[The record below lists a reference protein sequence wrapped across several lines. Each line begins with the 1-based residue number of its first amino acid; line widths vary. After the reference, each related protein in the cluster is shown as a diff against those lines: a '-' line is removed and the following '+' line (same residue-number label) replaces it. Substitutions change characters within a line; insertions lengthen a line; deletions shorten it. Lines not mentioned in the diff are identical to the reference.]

1 MYVRMVFITL
11 KEGKMDE
18 FRNVYTN
25 EVIPTVKSHEGNRFA
40 HLLECRENEN
50 EGISLTAWDT
60 RGDFENYLN
69 SGDFERLSKKYEP
82 MYAKDPVLKSY
93 EVTASSEPLIL
104 RIF

>member
-1 MYVRMVFITL
+1 MYVRMVYLNL

-18 FRNVYTN
+18 FRILYTN
-25 EVIPTVKSHEGNRFA
+25 EVIQTVKKHKGNRFV

-60 RGDFENYLN
+60 SEDFEKYLQ
-69 SGDFERLSKKYEP
+69 SGDYERLTKKYEP
-82 MYAKDPVLKSY
+82 MYAIEPLLKSY

>member
-1 MYVRMVFITL
+1 MYVRMVFLTL
-11 KEGKMDE
+11 KKGAMDE
-18 FRNVYTN
+18 FRDVYTK
-25 EVIPTVKSHEGNRFA
+25 EVIPTVRKHKGNRFV

-60 RGDFENYLN
+60 GGDFEDYLK
-69 SGDFERLSKKYEP
+69 SGDYERLSNKYEP